1 MSSRIIVNS
10 IRHTGASGDG
20 VTLNSDGTVA
30 VPNEL
35 TLSSNKHVVIPAGTT
50 AQRDSSPPSYSLRY
64 NTTLGEL
71 EFWDG
76 SNWNTINQTKA
87 WNLDNTATHWWKSEG
102 IASNSSWVA
111 EKGGANFG
119 LGNNTSTITYTAS
132 DSDFNNNKTLYFN
145 ANADFGGYSYL
156 ETANSDNTYWDPPE
170 PFSVIMVIEKKDQS
184 PNTTFGDSLFV
195 QGYNQTTNG
204 SWAIDLSG
212 DHTWG
217 NGYGEAVGGISGYSN
232 SSDNY
237 GGGSSPKKGIFC
249 FRVGTNGADMN
260 WMWQESGQSSFTT
273 IASASSLPSSL
284 PTSGFDYLSIGNF
297 KTTSSNHEW
306 KGRIAEIAYYKG
318 IRVSD
323 DELARFS
330 TYAKAK
336 FNV

>member
-1 MSSRIIVNS
+1 MSRIIVDS
-10 IRHTGASGDG
+10 IRNSSASSDG
-20 VTLNSDGTVA
+20 VTLSSDGSVSIPTD
-30 VPNEL
+30 
-35 TLSSNKHVVIPAGTT
+35 KHIVLPSGTT
-50 AQRDSSPPSYSLRY
+50 AQRASSPPNYSLRY

-76 SNWNTINQTKA
+76 TNWNTINQTKA

-145 ANADFGGYSYL
+145 ANSDFGGYSYL
-156 ETANSDNTYWDPPE
+156 ETANSDNAYWDPSE
-170 PFSVIMVIEKKDQS
+170 GFSVIMVIEKKDQS
-184 PNTTFGDSLFV
+184 ANTSLGDSLFV
-195 QGYNQTTNG
+195 QGYNQTTDG

-217 NGYGEAVGGISGYSN
+217 NGYGEVVGGISGYNN
-232 SSDNY
+232 SSSNY
-237 GGGSSPKKGIFC
+237 GSGGNPKKGIFC
-249 FRVGTNGADMN
+249 FRCGDNGANMN

-273 IASASSLPSSL
+273 IHTANSFFANVQPS
-284 PTSGFDYLSIGNF
+284 GYDYLSIGNF
-297 KTTSSNHEW
+297 KSTSSNHEW

-330 TYAKAK
+330 TYAKTK
-336 FNV
+336 FNI

>member
-1 MSSRIIVNS
+1 MSRIIVDS
-10 IRHTGASGDG
+10 IRNSSASSDG
-20 VTLNSDGTVA
+20 VTLSSDGSVSIPTD
-30 VPNEL
+30 
-35 TLSSNKHVVIPAGTT
+35 KHIVLPSGTT
-50 AQRDSSPPSYSLRY
+50 AQRASSPPNYSLRY

-76 SNWNTINQTKA
+76 TNWNTINQTKA

-145 ANADFGGYSYL
+145 ANSDFGGYSYL
-156 ETANSDNTYWDPPE
+156 ETANSDNAYWDPSE
-170 PFSVIMVIEKKDQS
+170 GFSVIMVIEKKDQS
-184 PNTTFGDSLFV
+184 ANTSFGDSLFV
-195 QGYNQTTNG
+195 QGYNQTTDG

-217 NGYGEAVGGISGYSN
+217 NGYGEVVGGISGYNN
-232 SSDNY
+232 SSSNY
-237 GGGSSPKKGIFC
+237 GSGSNPKKGIFC
-249 FRVGTNGADMN
+249 FRCGTNGADMN

-273 IASASSLPSSL
+273 IHTANSFFSSLPA
-284 PTSGFDYLSIGNF
+284 SGYDYLSIGNF
-297 KTTSSNHEW
+297 KSTSSNHEW

-330 TYAKAK
+330 TYAKTK
-336 FNV
+336 FNI